1 MSMPKIHR
9 IRIVG
14 LKYDGMQKQYKD
26 STFNFH
32 NDETSTNGLI
42 AMMNGGGKGV
52 FLQTIFQIL
61 KPGTSWGK
69 QNNRYYQQFFFN
81 NKEQFIP
88 YTFHVLIQ
96 WELDGAESRHLIT
109 GGMFSA
115 EQRISMSEDSGN
127 ESKTLEQE
135 AKILPNITFYT
146 REFERKEEAALEHIP
161 LFDNDEVAEIE
172 SLKDYL
178 KWNGYDVYRD
188 TKKHYRILDT
198 YGINRKDWDIMKD
211 INKDEGGVGKYF
223 EGAEDDHSLFQK
235 RIVPTVSQVLHR
247 TEHQKNDLVEIFKSQ
262 ASIAKDLPVLL
273 KREQAHKE
281 FLEDIVP
288 FEEHLAKGVEH
299 KGIFQASI
307 QVGRQLLGA
316 LEHLKQTEE
325 EMLLTLEKDMEKL
338 TIRQAE
344 LRYQKDNLEYAKAH
358 REVMDWEKK
367 LVEER
372 KKHTSL
378 QAIVKEKQERKELL
392 VFQSLLKE
400 WSENEQTIRSLSQ
413 QIATLE
419 QNSGLEQVNQRMEEV
434 KQEAKKQWN
443 QSYLSIQE
451 AIKQYLGYQK
461 FLKKKGTELSQQ
473 DKQKTKAIAQAST
486 EIDFLYTQ
494 MHTFES
500 KEAELIQAFGDRLSY
515 DIKGLIDSLFKQIE
529 DKKARLAE
537 VQVKD
542 KESSERQNQL
552 ATSHGTLV
560 QSIQFSEEKCEEL
573 NLANEEQKLRE
584 AKLLDKLHGLLDD
597 VTAPFTNSQLSKYAL
612 QIEEMLGNNRQQ
624 GEQIKKELWETQLDH
639 SLNDEPFW
647 IANKDVKEL
656 KEWIDEKTG
665 IDVFYG
671 TQFLQSLRT
680 EELAN
685 YLMKYPLLP
694 YGLVVSGQQW
704 QKINQQVLS
713 GRMFKSP
720 VPIFLR
726 EEMNS
731 EHQQLSFVIINGTEK
746 ELLTDKNQFT
756 TWKIKIAK
764 QIEEKKNTL
773 LEIEKTETSLRRVL
787 KEIDR
792 FLSSELSSD
801 IEKALNQE
809 QNALLSKKTELQKIK
824 TQEEKE
830 KELQLQ
836 LKEQME
842 NTKGKIE
849 KLTKDVETLE
859 VFDQE
864 KTLHQENKRV
874 KLEKEKQ
881 KDALS
886 IQQQEIGKEFHNTVE
901 LQNQW
906 NQTYLEWK
914 LTTEQNIKEIRF
926 FIEEAVFPTDEK
938 ADQCDEVPRLSPHLL
953 EDINGSI
960 GELKQLQKS
969 KEEQARELLVI
980 QAKKETEQKQQ
991 KKLEKKLN
999 THDENWNKAP
1009 EPDEPI
1015 SILENMLQ
1023 TAQKEAKTADKE
1035 EREQGT
1041 AVTVAETSLKHA
1053 IEQRDKSGKKVEKHE
1068 KQPEEWEGLD
1078 LEVKAVEIK
1087 DQTKLTKE
1095 EVKQA
1100 EKRKKESET
1109 NIAGFEGDLLTL
1121 SVILKEEAAAFTN
1134 HDLEKIKSQG
1144 KACILSWCEEHQAI
1158 QEEGQE
1164 KHAKIDQSLRNL
1176 KLTIEGKDWEIR
1188 FKNEVLTTLD
1198 HMDTRHYSHIQSIVK
1213 NMKRFSQSG
1222 LEQLERDKERAEKAQ
1237 NFWASRASMK
1247 VMSISEAIRS
1257 MIAKMKLKN
1266 ERGSFPLV
1274 QLKEDILP
1282 KKAEDIEP
1290 LLKQHFVAAINKIT
1304 NQFDMIDAHNQSL
1317 DQEIKQL
1324 ISDEQILFVSL
1335 RNRYPELLVYNMRT
1349 DNAFMYGKP
1358 QREHYSTWQTIN
1370 QGSKTKSDGSGGQKL
1385 SARMVMMMMLLS
1397 VKSETDHSW
1406 VPLVCDN
1413 PFGQAASAHV
1423 LDPIFAVA
1431 EKLKFQFIVVTPP
1444 ELVKTEISQR
1454 FDAYYKLDFIREKG
1468 KEIVSDTIVPAFRIY
1483 QGEAVVQ

>member
-1 MSMPKIHR
+1 MPKIHR
-9 IRIVG
+9 IRIVN

-26 STFNFH
+26 TTFNFH

-96 WELDGAESRHLIT
+96 WELDGADRRHLIT

-115 EQRISMSEDSGN
+115 EQRISMSEESGN

-135 AKILPNITFYT
+135 AKILPTITFYT

-161 LFDNDEVAEIE
+161 LYDNDEVAEIE

-299 KGIFQASI
+299 KEIVQASI
-307 QVGRQLLGA
+307 QAGRQLLGA

-325 EMLLTLEKDMEKL
+325 EMQLTLEKDMEKL
-338 TIRQAE
+338 ILRQAE

-378 QAIVKEKQERKELL
+378 QAIVLEKQERKEAL
-392 VFQSLLKE
+392 VFQALLKE

-419 QNSGLEQVNQRMEEV
+419 QNSGLEQVNQRMEEI
-434 KQEAKKQWN
+434 KQEAKKQWE
-443 QSYLSIQE
+443 QSFLSIQE
-451 AIKQYLGYQK
+451 AIKQYVGYQK

-473 DKQKTKAIAQAST
+473 DKQKTKKIAQLST

-494 MHTFES
+494 MHAFES
-500 KEAELIQAFGDRLSY
+500 KEAALIQAFGDRLSY
-515 DIKGLIDSLFKQIE
+515 DLKGLIESLFKQIE
-529 DKKARLAE
+529 DKKARLLE
-537 VQVKD
+537 VQAKD

-552 ATSHGTLV
+552 ANSHGTLV
-560 QSIQFSEEKCEEL
+560 QSIQFAEEKCEEL
-573 NLANEEQKLRE
+573 NLANEEQMQRE
-584 AKLLDKLHGLLDD
+584 AKLLDKLHGLLNEA
-597 VTAPFTNSQLSKYAL
+597 TAPFTHSLLSKYSI
-612 QIEEMLGNNRQQ
+612 QIEELLSNNRQQ
-624 GEQIKKELWETQLDH
+624 AEQIKKDLWETQLDH

-647 IANKDVKEL
+647 VANKDVKEL

-671 TQFLQSLRT
+671 TQFLQSLRA
-680 EELAN
+680 EDLAKN
-685 YLMKYPLLP
+685 LMKYPLLP

-731 EHQQLSFVIINGTEK
+731 EYHQTSFVIINGTEQ

-756 TWKIKIAK
+756 NWKIKIAK
-764 QIEEKKNTL
+764 QIEEKKDTL

-792 FLSSELSSD
+792 FLSSDLSID

-809 QNALLSKKTELQKIK
+809 QNALLSKKKNLQEIK
-824 TQEEKE
+824 AQEEKE

-836 LKEQME
+836 LKEQLE
-842 NTKGKIE
+842 NTKSKIE

-859 VFDQE
+859 DFDQE

-881 KDALS
+881 KEALGS
-886 IQQQEIGKEFHNTVE
+886 QQQEIGKELQNTVE

-914 LTTEQNIKEIRF
+914 LTSEQTIKEIRF

-938 ADQCDEVPRLSPHLL
+938 ADPCDEVPHLSSHLL
-953 EDINGSI
+953 EKINGSI

-969 KEEQARELLVI
+969 KEEQAKELLVI

-999 THDENWNKAP
+999 AHDEDWNKVP

-1023 TAQKEAKTADKE
+1023 TAQKEAKAAEKE

-1053 IEQRDKSGKKVEKHE
+1053 TEQREKSGKKVEKHE
-1068 KQPEEWEGLD
+1068 KQPEEWADLD
-1078 LEVKAVEIK
+1078 LVVKEVEIK

-1100 EKRKKESET
+1100 EKRKKETEN
-1109 NIAGFEGDLLTL
+1109 NITGYEGDLLTL
-1121 SVILKEEAAAFTN
+1121 SVILKEEAGVFTN
-1134 HDLEKIKSQG
+1134 EDVEKIKTQG
-1144 KACILSWCEEHQAI
+1144 KACILSWCEDHQAI

-1188 FKNEVLTTLD
+1188 FKNEILTTLD
-1198 HMDTRHYSHIQSIVK
+1198 HMDTRHYTHIQSIVK

-1247 VMSISEAIRS
+1247 VMSIAEAIRS
-1257 MIAKMKLKN
+1257 MVAKMKLKN

-1304 NQFDMIDAHNQSL
+1304 KQFDMIDDHNRAL
-1317 DQEIKQL
+1317 DEEIKQL

-1370 QGSKTKSDGSGGQKL
+1370 QGSRTKSDGSGGQKL

-1397 VKSETDHSW
+1397 VKSDTDQSW

-1454 FDAYYKLDFIREKG
+1454 FDSYYKLDFIREKG